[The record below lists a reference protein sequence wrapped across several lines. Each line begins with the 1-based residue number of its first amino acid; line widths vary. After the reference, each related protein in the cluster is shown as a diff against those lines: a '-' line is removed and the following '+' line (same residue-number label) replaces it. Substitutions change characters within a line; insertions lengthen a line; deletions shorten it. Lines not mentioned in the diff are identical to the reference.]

1 MINNCRAF
9 DKQGFRN
16 RLNLQVIAVV
26 ARDRPRFEFIG
37 GARDGGGCGERWAAM
52 NAEVTGAIEFRNL
65 LLGSSQRPFKLP
77 SVGLQRS
84 LRRDASKTYDKKLM
98 QTCSSRR
105 ASRSTRRRRS
115 RELEQ

>member
-1 MINNCRAF
+1 MINNCRTF

-16 RLNLQVIAVV
+16 RLNLQAIAVV
-26 ARDRPRFEFIG
+26 ARDRPRFEF
-37 GARDGGGCGERWAAM
+37 EY
-52 NAEVTGAIEFRNL
+52 RNL
-65 LLGSSQRPFKLP
+65 LLGSSQRPFRLP
-77 SVGLQRS
+77 SVALQRS

-98 QTCSSRR
+98 KTCSSRR